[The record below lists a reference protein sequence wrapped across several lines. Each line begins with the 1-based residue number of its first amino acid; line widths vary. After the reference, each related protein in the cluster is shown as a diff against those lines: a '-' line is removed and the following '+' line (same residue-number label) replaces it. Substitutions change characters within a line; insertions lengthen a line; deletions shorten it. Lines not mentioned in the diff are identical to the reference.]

1 MVAADVFQQ
10 SRDTHPSRLGQA
22 EDNLVEFLADFLTDE
37 HGAAV
42 DDPRHLKEGGTVL
55 VERQLTTCTA
65 DRLSCANVMCLAYT
79 AKRLGLDAPFCAWS

>member
-22 EDNLVEFLADFLTDE
+22 EDNLVELLADFLTDE

-55 VERQLTTCTA
+55 VMLQLA
-65 DRLSCANVMCLAYT
+65 LLAAYPSHCC
-79 AKRLGLDAPFCAWS
+79 G

>member
-10 SRDTHPSRLGQA
+10 SSDTHPSRLGQA

-42 DDPRHLKEGGTVL
+42 DDPRHMKEGGTVL
-55 VERQLTTCTA
+55 VERQLALLT
-65 DRLSCANVMCLAYT
+65 DYRVQM
-79 AKRLGLDAPFCAWS
+79 

>member
-1 MVAADVFQQ
+1 MVAAYVFQQ

-55 VERQLTTCTA
+55 VERQLALLT
-65 DRLSCANVMCLAYT
+65 DYRVQM
-79 AKRLGLDAPFCAWS
+79 

>member
-1 MVAADVFQQ
+1 MSSSYMAMWWRQMFSSSPV
-10 SRDTHPSRLGQA
+10 TLIPSRLGQA

-55 VERQLTTCTA
+55 VERQLALLT
-65 DRLSCANVMCLAYT
+65 DYRVQM
-79 AKRLGLDAPFCAWS
+79 

>member
-10 SRDTHPSRLGQA
+10 SSETHPSRLGQA

-42 DDPRHLKEGGTVL
+42 DDPRHMKEGGTVL
-55 VERQLTTCTA
+55 VEQQLALLT
-65 DRLSCANVMCLAYT
+65 DYRVQM
-79 AKRLGLDAPFCAWS
+79 